1 MDVKWFTLN
10 SAVTKETTVNESS
23 HTVDHCRFQ
32 MNSQWS
38 TAENVMTLGT
48 TVRDSSHTVDHCRC
62 QKNAQGSTVEDMMML
77 GTTLTPVA
85 VYSKLLGVKNGCPV
99 VYCKWFG
106 GKGDYCE

>member
-1 MDVKWFTLN
+1 MDVQQSTLN
-10 SAVTKETTVNESS
+10 DAVPK
-23 HTVDHCRFQ
+23 
-32 MNSQWS
+32 
-38 TAENVMTLGT
+38 GT
-48 TVRDSSHTVDHCRC
+48 TVSVSSHTVDHCRC
-62 QKNAQGSTVEDMMML
+62 QMNAQGSTVEDMMML